1 MHLKYLSLCL
11 FSLGLTACAQHSLRP
26 SVASANLDQKVIQ
39 GMNAMYEYPSYDYR
53 GHFKVNVDSNQP
65 NKISTVEKS
74 AQLDAEVQKKVDQYL
89 REQKINLNK
98 KQKQAL
104 YAAIANEQSVSGVSG
119 ELRSEKVN
127 AVLINLLNDLQFS
140 YDGSVHYRQKM
151 GSLNLT
157 ARYEKPTL
165 LVQAKLPMV
174 LDLKDY
180 KFYVNYFGLMPYL
193 VNKDNQNNL
202 AYVDFSKYKDLFTNV
217 DMKKFVEYAKASGA
231 VSYRL
236 ADPQN
241 LQRLPITEADRKA
254 GIVEKIRLK
263 DTVEE
268 LLLQVDLYG
277 QVNEKYLQK
286 SVLGFDDQKIAESIA
301 TELAASE
308 AKKKSGGAEGQKVS
322 SEDAAAVSQ
331 QLYSLINA
339 HFGGTLASE
348 EGDEEQSSAAQDA
361 AAAAEEASASGQDED
376 AADVAVADAEQ
387 TTQDEDGP
395 TLTEEQCVE
404 LQTLKKPVV
413 LGDINYCQIY
423 GVDVLDQSVE
433 STQKT
438 QIKSR
443 QAALKQTFA
452 AYDQNQFVNDE
463 AFKALWLKHKAE
475 IEQALPKQR
484 NPITIDVGLDEKGR
498 AVNVDYD
505 IAYTPAEFNH
515 RFNIKA
521 DMQILNYGKATSINQ
536 QQLKQAKSVAET
548 SKGSLFE
555 NFVKGFSEKLGQSDV
570 SEHPVGS
577 HSDVQDLDSNLAL
590 LANQTYD
597 ATRAYDK
604 TYKAVFIA
612 KLTAEKPSYIN
623 YYSVQQLQEIAE
635 VYAYWFSEEETYN
648 PQGKALERIEAL
660 QKKHHLEQEDQFDND
675 LGRAV
680 DHIVITTMQGKAGRE
695 AWQKLQKQYKQPEQL
710 FSKQYQL
717 EFEQQNGA
725 SAEEKPL
732 LSQTADI
739 LGKAYVAARKQQ
751 LTEKT
756 IQNLKPEHN
765 EFIDY
770 EIFRDVYQQMV
781 TTKK

>member
-11 FSLGLTACAQHSLRP
+11 FSLGLTACAQHNLRP
-26 SVASANLDQKVIQ
+26 SVGSANLDQKVIQ

-53 GHFKVNVDSNQP
+53 GHFKVNVDPNQP
-65 NKISTVEKS
+65 KKTGTVEKT

-89 REQKINLNK
+89 REQKTNLNK

-104 YAAIANEQSVSGVSG
+104 YAAIANERSISGVSD
-119 ELRSEKVN
+119 ESRSEKVN

-217 DMKKFVEYAKASGA
+217 DMKKFVEYAKASSA

-236 ADPQN
+236 AEPQN
-241 LQRLPITEADRKA
+241 LQRLPVTDADRKA

-263 DTVEE
+263 DTVEA
-268 LLLQVDLYG
+268 LLLQSELYG

-286 SVLGFDDQKIAESIA
+286 NVLGVDDQKVAETIA

-308 AKKKSGGAEGQKVS
+308 AKKKAGSAEGQKVS

-339 HFGGTLASE
+339 HFGNTLASE
-348 EGDEEQSSAAQDA
+348 GDDEQ
-361 AAAAEEASASGQDED
+361 ASAEQETAADETTDSAQAED
-376 AADVAVADAEQ
+376 AAVADAEP
-387 TTQDEDGP
+387 TTQDEEVA

-404 LQTLKKPVV
+404 LQSLKKPVA
-413 LGDINYCQIY
+413 LGDINYCQVY
-423 GVDVLDQSVE
+423 GIDVLDRSAVNTE
-433 STQKT
+433 KT
-438 QIKSR
+438 QIKAR
-443 QAALKQTFA
+443 RAALKQTFA
-452 AYDQNQFVNDE
+452 AYDQNQFINDD

-498 AVNVDYD
+498 LVNADYD
-505 IAYTPAEFNH
+505 VAYTPAEFNH

-521 DMQILNYGKATSINQ
+521 DMQILNYGKATSIDQ
-536 QQLKQAKSVAET
+536 QQLKQAKSVAEA

-555 NFVKGFSEKLGQSDV
+555 NFVKGFSEKLGQSDI
-570 SEHPVGS
+570 SEHPVGL

-590 LANQTYD
+590 LADKTYD
-597 ATRAYDK
+597 ATHAYDK

-612 KLTAEKPSYIN
+612 KLTAEKPSYIH

-635 VYAYWFSEEETYN
+635 VYAYWFSEEDTYN

-680 DHIVITTMQGKAGRE
+680 DHIVITTIQGKAGRE
-695 AWQKLQKQYKQPEQL
+695 EWQKLQKQYKQPEQL

-717 EFEQQNGA
+717 KFEQQNGA

-732 LSQTADI
+732 LSETADI
-739 LGKAYVAARKQQ
+739 LGKAYAAARKQQ

-770 EIFRDVYQQMV
+770 EIFRDVYKQMV
-781 TTKK
+781 TAKK

>member
-11 FSLGLTACAQHSLRP
+11 FSLGLTACAQHNLRP
-26 SVASANLDQKVIQ
+26 SVASTQLDQKVIQ
-39 GMNAMYEYPSYDYR
+39 GMNAIYEYPSYDYR
-53 GHFKVNVDSNQP
+53 GHFKVNVDPSQSK
-65 NKISTVEKS
+65 KINNVEKTV
-74 AQLDAEVQKKVDQYL
+74 QLDAAVQKKVDQYL

-104 YAAIANEQSVSGVSG
+104 YAAIANEQADSGISG
-119 ELRSEKVN
+119 ESRSEKVN

-202 AYVDFSKYKDLFTNV
+202 AYVDFSKYKNLFTNV

-236 ADPQN
+236 AEPQN
-241 LQRLPITEADRKA
+241 LQRLSVSDAERKA

-263 DTVEE
+263 DTVEA
-268 LLLQVDLYG
+268 LLLQSELYS
-277 QVNEKYLQK
+277 QVNAKYLQK
-286 SVLGFDDQKIAESIA
+286 NVFGFDEEKIAESIA

-308 AKKKSGGAEGQKVS
+308 AKRKVGGAEEQKVS

-339 HFGGTLASE
+339 HFGNALDSE
-348 EGDEEQSSAAQDA
+348 YGDEDQSSTVQDE
-361 AAAAEEASASGQDED
+361 AAEEEASDTAQAE
-376 AADVAVADAEQ
+376 DVAVADAEEV
-387 TTQDEDGP
+387 TQDEEVAS
-395 TLTEEQCVE
+395 LTEDQCVE
-404 LQTLKKPVV
+404 LQSQKSPVA

-423 GVDVLDQSVE
+423 GIDVLDRSAGNTE
-433 STQKT
+433 KT
-438 QIKSR
+438 QIKAR

-452 AYDQNQFVNDE
+452 AYDQNQFVDDE
-463 AFKALWLKHKAE
+463 AFKALWIKHKAE

-484 NPITIDVGLDEKGR
+484 NPVAIDVGLDEKGR
-498 AVNVDYD
+498 LVNADYD
-505 IAYTPAEFNH
+505 ITYTPAEFNH

-521 DMQILNYGKATSINQ
+521 DMQILNYGKATPINQ
-536 QQLKQAKSVAET
+536 QQLKQAKSVAEA

-570 SEHPVGS
+570 SEHPVGA
-577 HSDVQDLDSNLAL
+577 HSDVQDLDSTLAL

-604 TYKAVFIA
+604 TYKTVFIA
-612 KLTAEKPSYIN
+612 KLTAEKPSYIH

-680 DHIVITTMQGKAGRE
+680 DHIVITTIQGEAGRE

-717 EFEQQNGA
+717 EFEKQNG
-725 SAEEKPL
+725 SSDEEKQL
-732 LSQTADI
+732 LSETADI
-739 LGKAYVAARKQQ
+739 LGKVYVAARKQQ

-770 EIFRDVYQQMV
+770 EIFRDVYKQMV
-781 TTKK
+781 TAKK

>member
-11 FSLGLTACAQHSLRP
+11 FSLGLTACAQHNLRP

-53 GHFKVNVDSNQP
+53 GHFKVNVDPKQP
-65 NKISTVEKS
+65 KKISTVEKT
-74 AQLDAEVQKKVDQYL
+74 AQLDAGVQKKVDQYL
-89 REQKINLNK
+89 REQKTNLNK

-104 YAAIANEQSVSGVSG
+104 YAAIANEQSVSGISD
-119 ELRSEKVN
+119 ESRSEKVN

-202 AYVDFSKYKDLFTNV
+202 AYVDFSKYKNLFTNV
-217 DMKKFVEYAKASGA
+217 DMKKFVEYAKASSA

-236 ADPQN
+236 AEPQT
-241 LQRLPITEADRKA
+241 LQRLPITDADRKA

-268 LLLQVDLYG
+268 LLLQSELYG

-286 SVLGFDDQKIAESIA
+286 NVLGFDDQKIAESIA

-308 AKKKSGGAEGQKVS
+308 AKKKATGAEGQKVS
-322 SEDAAAVSQ
+322 SEDAAGVSQ

-339 HFGGTLASE
+339 HFGNTLASD
-348 EGDEEQSSAAQDA
+348 EGDEDQASAAQDV
-361 AAAAEEASASGQDED
+361 AAAEAASDSAQAE
-376 AADVAVADAEQ
+376 DVAVADAEP
-387 TTQDEDGP
+387 TEQDEEVA

-404 LQTLKKPVV
+404 LQSLKKPVA

-423 GVDVLDQSVE
+423 GINVLDQSALNTE
-433 STQKT
+433 KT
-438 QIKSR
+438 QMKAR

-452 AYDQNQFVNDE
+452 AYDQNQFVNDD

-498 AVNVDYD
+498 LVNADYD
-505 IAYTPAEFNH
+505 VAYTPAEFNH

-521 DMQILNYGKATSINQ
+521 DMQILNYGKATSIDQ
-536 QQLKQAKSVAET
+536 QQLKKAKSVAEA

-570 SEHPVGS
+570 SEHPVGL
-577 HSDVQDLDSNLAL
+577 HSDVQDLDSSLAL

-612 KLTAEKPSYIN
+612 KLTAEKPSYIH

-660 QKKHHLEQEDQFDND
+660 QKKHHLEQEEQFDND

-680 DHIVITTMQGKAGRE
+680 DHIVITTIQGEAGRE

-717 EFEQQNGA
+717 KFEQQNGA

-739 LGKAYVAARKQQ
+739 LGKAYAAARKQQ

-781 TTKK
+781 ATKK

>member
-1 MHLKYLSLCL
+1 
-11 FSLGLTACAQHSLRP
+11 
-26 SVASANLDQKVIQ
+26 
-39 GMNAMYEYPSYDYR
+39 
-53 GHFKVNVDSNQP
+53 
-65 NKISTVEKS
+65 
-74 AQLDAEVQKKVDQYL
+74 
-89 REQKINLNK
+89 
-98 KQKQAL
+98 
-104 YAAIANEQSVSGVSG
+104 
-119 ELRSEKVN
+119 
-127 AVLINLLNDLQFS
+127 
-140 YDGSVHYRQKM
+140 M

-217 DMKKFVEYAKASGA
+217 DMKKFVEYAKASSA

-236 ADPQN
+236 AEPQN
-241 LQRLPITEADRKA
+241 LQRLPVTDADRKA

-263 DTVEE
+263 DTVEA
-268 LLLQVDLYG
+268 LLLQSELYG

-286 SVLGFDDQKIAESIA
+286 NVLGVDDQKVAETIA

-308 AKKKSGGAEGQKVS
+308 AKKKAGSAEGQKVS

-339 HFGGTLASE
+339 HFGNTLASE
-348 EGDEEQSSAAQDA
+348 GDDEQ
-361 AAAAEEASASGQDED
+361 ASAEQETAADETTDSAQAED
-376 AADVAVADAEQ
+376 AAVADAEP
-387 TTQDEDGP
+387 TTQDEEVA

-404 LQTLKKPVV
+404 LQSLKKPVA
-413 LGDINYCQIY
+413 LGDINYCQVY
-423 GVDVLDQSVE
+423 GIDVLDRSAVNTE
-433 STQKT
+433 KT
-438 QIKSR
+438 QIKAR
-443 QAALKQTFA
+443 RAALKQTFA
-452 AYDQNQFVNDE
+452 AYDQNQFINDD

-498 AVNVDYD
+498 LVNADYD
-505 IAYTPAEFNH
+505 VAYTPAEFNH

-521 DMQILNYGKATSINQ
+521 DMQILNYGKATSIDQ
-536 QQLKQAKSVAET
+536 QQLKQAKSVAEA

-555 NFVKGFSEKLGQSDV
+555 NFVKGFSEKLGQSDI
-570 SEHPVGS
+570 SEHPVGL

-590 LANQTYD
+590 LADKTYD
-597 ATRAYDK
+597 ATHAYDK

-612 KLTAEKPSYIN
+612 KLTAEKPSYIH

-635 VYAYWFSEEETYN
+635 VYAYWFSEEDTYN

-680 DHIVITTMQGKAGRE
+680 DHIVITTIQGKAGRE
-695 AWQKLQKQYKQPEQL
+695 EWQKLQKQYKQPEQL

-717 EFEQQNGA
+717 KFEQQNGA

-732 LSQTADI
+732 LSETADI
-739 LGKAYVAARKQQ
+739 LGKAYAAARKQQ

-770 EIFRDVYQQMV
+770 EIFRDVYKQMV
-781 TTKK
+781 TAKK